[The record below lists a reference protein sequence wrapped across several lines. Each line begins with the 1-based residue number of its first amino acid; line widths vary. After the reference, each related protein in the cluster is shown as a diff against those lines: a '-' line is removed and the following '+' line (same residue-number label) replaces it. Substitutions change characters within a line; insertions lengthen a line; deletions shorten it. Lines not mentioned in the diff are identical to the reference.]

1 MSRKPDYQFVS
12 MDANELLATL
22 IESYEKIVGTTVRP
36 ASPERIFISWMANIF
51 LQMRAL
57 INRAANR
64 NLPSRATGADLDAI
78 ADLYYLKQRPTA
90 TAATSTMR
98 CFISQAQDQDI
109 LIPAGTRFTDYNSRL
124 YWASSADAYVTSG
137 QTYADVPVVCQST
150 GSDGNGLEPGQINKI
165 VDPYDY
171 FDRCANITTS
181 ANGTDTMS
189 DDDFYD
195 LLRSSQDAYSVAGP
209 PGAYSYHAKSVN
221 SHIEDVAV
229 ISHSPGQVTVYAMMD
244 DGTPAGAEVKTAIEA
259 ALGRNVRPLTDQV
272 QVADPETVT
281 YNIDLTYYT
290 PTDSTLSATD
300 MAAAVDS
307 AVADFKAWQS
317 GRMGRDINPAMLISK
332 VMQTGVKRV
341 DVRAPAFT
349 ELSSGTV
356 DSAPQLASVGAVNIV
371 NGGYEDE

>member
-78 ADLYYLKQRPTA
+78 ADLYYLKLRPTA

-109 LIPAGTRFTDYNSRL
+109 LIPAGTRFTDYSSRL

-229 ISHSPGQVTVYAMMD
+229 ISHAPGQVTVYAMMD
-244 DGTPAGAEVKTAIEA
+244 DGTPAGSEVKTAIEA

-290 PTDSTLSATD
+290 PTDSTISATG
-300 MAAAVDS
+300 MAAAVDA
-307 AVADFKAWQS
+307 AVSDFKSWQS

-356 DSAPQLASVGAVNIV
+356 DSAPQLASVGTVKIV